1 MNISGDLS
9 VSEFKPQQS
18 MRSLPKMGEVAG
30 KNSFVELM
38 KFLQGSAQKGLEE
51 TLAEIQNTSSKAELP
66 QPEEEDPEIIEE
78 KKRRSIN
85 SIEEE
90 ISKEENFETTQ
101 EAPNAN
107 ILPWFLVSETKTNE
121 SVDPE
126 IESVILD
133 ELQSEIIK
141 TNSTETLNAPESIS
155 TSELIENFFANE
167 VEESTKLL
175 SEVSLKE
182 ELENLLDT
190 EKGSL
195 VSFENL
201 KEIKARSTKQESEI
215 YEKSESF
222 EAKDSFDTFRFNE
235 VDKKESKENIKGL
248 SNSFKDKDF
257 EEAKVE
263 VSKELAL
270 DSEKWKIS
278 RDKKTDSYT
287 NLKTAAKEEIKA
299 VVLNQFTENSFGK
312 SGQEQSFRSDSYSS
326 LVKGVGTTAANG
338 SRESGTFS
346 KEFLPSKESNVLSKK
361 DIQQNFQNLIRS
373 ARVQILENGRTEASI
388 RMNPK
393 DLGQMSLAISTDKDV
408 VRGKLLVES
417 DTVKQ
422 QLVAELANLKQDL
435 KANGLELESL
445 VIEVKE
451 REDGFSFNADSD
463 KNGKDS
469 RSFQAA
475 FGEDWNSD
483 FKHSFYEE
491 DELSFEENFS
501 EPNDFPK
508 KTDGKSEKLLDLKV

>member
-9 VSEFKPQQS
+9 VSEFKPQPV
-18 MRSLPKMGEVAG
+18 RNLPKMGEATG
-30 KNSFVELM
+30 RSSFVDLM
-38 KFLQGSAQKGLEE
+38 KILQGSAQKGLEE
-51 TLAEIQNTSSKAELP
+51 TLAEIQNPSSKAEVP
-66 QPEEEDPEIIEE
+66 QLEEEDPEILEE
-78 KKRRSIN
+78 KKTRPIN
-85 SIEEE
+85 SAEDDVSEED
-90 ISKEENFETTQ
+90 KLEEATNVTV
-101 EAPNAN
+101 
-107 ILPWFLVSETKTNE
+107 LPWFLVSETKNNE
-121 SVDPE
+121 VVDPK

-133 ELQSEIIK
+133 RLESEIIK
-141 TNSTETLNAPESIS
+141 TNPIDTLKAPESIS
-155 TSELIENFFANE
+155 TSELIIENFFANE
-167 VEESTKLL
+167 VEESTELLSKVSLEEESEKLL
-175 SEVSLKE
+175 
-182 ELENLLDT
+182 DI
-190 EKGSL
+190 EKGSSI
-195 VSFENL
+195 SFENL
-201 KEIKARSTKQESEI
+201 KEIKPRSAKQESEI

-222 EAKDSFDTFRFNE
+222 ETSDTFNFNE
-235 VDKKESKENIKGL
+235 VDKKESKENVKGF

-257 EEAKVE
+257 EEAKIE

-287 NLKTAAKEEIKA
+287 NLKTVAKEEIKA

-326 LVKGVGTTAANG
+326 LVKGVGTPAANG

-346 KEFLPSKESNVLSKK
+346 KEFFPSKESNVLSKK

-451 REDGFSFNADSD
+451 EVFSFNADSD
-463 KNGKDS
+463 KNDKDS
-469 RSFQAA
+469 HSFQAA

-483 FKHSFYEE
+483 FKNSFYEE

>member
-18 MRSLPKMGEVAG
+18 IRNFPKMGETTG
-30 KNSFVELM
+30 KGSFLDLM
-38 KFLQGSAQKGLEE
+38 KILQGSAQKGLEE
-51 TLAEIQNTSSKAELP
+51 TLTEIQSKSSQTEPP
-66 QPEEEDPEIIEE
+66 QSEEEDPEIIKE
-78 KKRRSIN
+78 KKTRSIN
-85 SIEEE
+85 SIEEDIPE
-90 ISKEENFETTQ
+90 ETVKEEEKIEETTN
-101 EAPNAN
+101 EI
-107 ILPWFLVSETKTNE
+107 ILPWFLVSESKTNE
-121 SVDPE
+121 IVDPE

-141 TNSTETLNAPESIS
+141 TNLTETLKAPESIS

-167 VEESTKLL
+167 VEEGAELL
-175 SEVSLKE
+175 SEVSLIE
-182 ELENLLDT
+182 ESENLIDI

-195 VSFENL
+195 ISFESS
-201 KEIKARSTKQESEI
+201 KEIKPRSTKQENEI
-215 YEKSESF
+215 YEKVESF
-222 EAKDSFDTFRFNE
+222 EAKDSADTFRFNE
-235 VDKKESKENIKGL
+235 LDKKESKENVKGF
-248 SNSFKDKDF
+248 SNSFKEKDI
-257 EEAKVE
+257 EEAKIE
-263 VSKELAL
+263 ISKELAL

-287 NLKTAAKEEIKA
+287 NLKAAAKEEIKA
-299 VVLNQFTENSFGK
+299 VVLNQFAENSSGK

-326 LVKGVGTTAANG
+326 LVKGVGTTTANS
-338 SRESGTFS
+338 SRGFG
-346 KEFLPSKESNVLSKK
+346 KEFFLSKESNVLSKK

-445 VIEVKE
+445 IIEVKE
-451 REDGFSFNADSD
+451 REEVFSFNTDSD

-469 RSFQAA
+469 HSFQAA

-483 FKHSFYEE
+483 FKNSFYEE
-491 DELSFEENFS
+491 DELPLEENFS
-501 EPNDFPK
+501 EPNDFSK

>member
-195 VSFENL
+195 VSL
-201 KEIKARSTKQESEI
+201 KI
-215 YEKSESF
+215 
-222 EAKDSFDTFRFNE
+222 
-235 VDKKESKENIKGL
+235 
-248 SNSFKDKDF
+248 
-257 EEAKVE
+257 
-263 VSKELAL
+263 
-270 DSEKWKIS
+270 
-278 RDKKTDSYT
+278 
-287 NLKTAAKEEIKA
+287 
-299 VVLNQFTENSFGK
+299 
-312 SGQEQSFRSDSYSS
+312 
-326 LVKGVGTTAANG
+326 
-338 SRESGTFS
+338 
-346 KEFLPSKESNVLSKK
+346 
-361 DIQQNFQNLIRS
+361 
-373 ARVQILENGRTEASI
+373 
-388 RMNPK
+388 
-393 DLGQMSLAISTDKDV
+393 
-408 VRGKLLVES
+408 
-417 DTVKQ
+417 
-422 QLVAELANLKQDL
+422 
-435 KANGLELESL
+435 
-445 VIEVKE
+445 
-451 REDGFSFNADSD
+451 
-463 KNGKDS
+463 
-469 RSFQAA
+469 
-475 FGEDWNSD
+475 
-483 FKHSFYEE
+483 
-491 DELSFEENFS
+491 
-501 EPNDFPK
+501 
-508 KTDGKSEKLLDLKV
+508 

>member
-1 MNISGDLS
+1 M
-9 VSEFKPQQS
+9 
-18 MRSLPKMGEVAG
+18 
-30 KNSFVELM
+30 
-38 KFLQGSAQKGLEE
+38 
-51 TLAEIQNTSSKAELP
+51 
-66 QPEEEDPEIIEE
+66 
-78 KKRRSIN
+78 
-85 SIEEE
+85 
-90 ISKEENFETTQ
+90 
-101 EAPNAN
+101 
-107 ILPWFLVSETKTNE
+107 
-121 SVDPE
+121 
-126 IESVILD
+126 
-133 ELQSEIIK
+133 
-141 TNSTETLNAPESIS
+141 
-155 TSELIENFFANE
+155 
-167 VEESTKLL
+167 
-175 SEVSLKE
+175 
-182 ELENLLDT
+182 
-190 EKGSL
+190 
-195 VSFENL
+195 
-201 KEIKARSTKQESEI
+201 
-215 YEKSESF
+215 
-222 EAKDSFDTFRFNE
+222 
-235 VDKKESKENIKGL
+235 
-248 SNSFKDKDF
+248 
-257 EEAKVE
+257 
-263 VSKELAL
+263 
-270 DSEKWKIS
+270 
-278 RDKKTDSYT
+278 
-287 NLKTAAKEEIKA
+287 
-299 VVLNQFTENSFGK
+299 
-312 SGQEQSFRSDSYSS
+312 
-326 LVKGVGTTAANG
+326 KGVGTTAANG

-451 REDGFSFNADSD
+451 REEGFSFNADSD

-469 RSFQAA
+469 HSFQAA

>member
-215 YEKSESF
+215 YEKSELF

-235 VDKKESKENIKGL
+235 VDKK
-248 SNSFKDKDF
+248 
-257 EEAKVE
+257 
-263 VSKELAL
+263 
-270 DSEKWKIS
+270 
-278 RDKKTDSYT
+278 
-287 NLKTAAKEEIKA
+287 NLKKILRVFLTLSRIKI
-299 VVLNQFTENSFGK
+299 LRKQK
-312 SGQEQSFRSDSYSS
+312 
-326 LVKGVGTTAANG
+326 LK
-338 SRESGTFS
+338 
-346 KEFLPSKESNVLSKK
+346 FLKNWL
-361 DIQQNFQNLIRS
+361 LI
-373 ARVQILENGRTEASI
+373 L
-388 RMNPK
+388 
-393 DLGQMSLAISTDKDV
+393 
-408 VRGKLLVES
+408 
-417 DTVKQ
+417 
-422 QLVAELANLKQDL
+422 
-435 KANGLELESL
+435 
-445 VIEVKE
+445 
-451 REDGFSFNADSD
+451 
-463 KNGKDS
+463 KNGKS
-469 RSFQAA
+469 AA
-475 FGEDWNSD
+475 IKNGFL
-483 FKHSFYEE
+483 H
-491 DELSFEENFS
+491 ELKDCRKGRN
-501 EPNDFPK
+501 
-508 KTDGKSEKLLDLKV
+508 

>member
-1 MNISGDLS
+1 M
-9 VSEFKPQQS
+9 
-18 MRSLPKMGEVAG
+18 
-30 KNSFVELM
+30 
-38 KFLQGSAQKGLEE
+38 
-51 TLAEIQNTSSKAELP
+51 
-66 QPEEEDPEIIEE
+66 
-78 KKRRSIN
+78 
-85 SIEEE
+85 
-90 ISKEENFETTQ
+90 
-101 EAPNAN
+101 
-107 ILPWFLVSETKTNE
+107 
-121 SVDPE
+121 
-126 IESVILD
+126 
-133 ELQSEIIK
+133 
-141 TNSTETLNAPESIS
+141 
-155 TSELIENFFANE
+155 
-167 VEESTKLL
+167 
-175 SEVSLKE
+175 
-182 ELENLLDT
+182 
-190 EKGSL
+190 
-195 VSFENL
+195 

-215 YEKSESF
+215 YEKSELF

-451 REDGFSFNADSD
+451 REEGFSFNADSD

-469 RSFQAA
+469 HSFQAA